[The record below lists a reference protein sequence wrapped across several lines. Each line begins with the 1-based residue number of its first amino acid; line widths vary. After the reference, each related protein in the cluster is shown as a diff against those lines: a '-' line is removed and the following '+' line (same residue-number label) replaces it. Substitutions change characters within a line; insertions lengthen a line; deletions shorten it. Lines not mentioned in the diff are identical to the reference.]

1 MTQHHQAEQLFHGAL
16 ADEYHFLLRIC
27 PAAAEMSRRVGEW
40 VGRLPPRPDGRS
52 LELLELGSGTGITTR
67 HLLNSRDD
75 LRILSVDNAP
85 AMLAQAR
92 ENLAEALA
100 KGRLEL
106 RESDALSALETLAD
120 DSVEVVASAYT
131 LHNFLSGYRSR
142 VLAEILRVLKPG
154 GVFVNGDRYAIDEPA
169 EHLRQTQEEVRGYF
183 RVFLAMRRPD
193 LLEQWVVH
201 LFSDESEEHLMRLQP
216 ALGEMAEL
224 GYADLHTHHRDGV
237 NALVSGRKPWR

>member
-1 MTQHHQAEQLFHGAL
+1 MTQYHQAEHLFHGAL

-27 PAAAEMSRRVGEW
+27 PAAAEMSRRVGEF
-40 VGRLPPRPDGRS
+40 VGLLPPRPDGRS
-52 LELLELGSGTGITTR
+52 LELLELGCGTGITTR
-67 HLLNSRDD
+67 YLLDSRDD
-75 LRILSVDNAP
+75 LRVLSADNAP

-120 DSVEVVASAYT
+120 DSLEVVASAYT

-142 VLAEILRVLKPG
+142 VLGEILRVLRPG

-169 EHLRQTQEEVRGYF
+169 EHLRHTQEEVRGYF

-201 LFSDESEEHLMRLQP
+201 LFSDESEEHLMRWHP

-224 GYADLHTHHRDGV
+224 GYAGLRTHHRDGV
-237 NALVSGRKPWR
+237 NALVSGMKPWR